1 MEETIFEYM
10 ERVRLVDRLLMA
22 LALLLPALIAAAAA
36 AARTRPVVLRHPH
49 RWAMGAVAGP
59 AVLILWKTYNAVMD
73 RCGLDSIRG
82 LAINACIFLLAGV
95 LMSFLYQCLYLLCA
109 RQQSRQTG
117 RVKPPPNG

>member
-10 ERVRLVDRLLMA
+10 ERVRLVDHVLMA
-22 LALLLPALIAAAAA
+22 AALLLPALIAAAVAVP
-36 AARTRPVVLRHPH
+36 RLRPVVLRHPH
-49 RWAMGAVAGP
+49 RWAMGAIAGP
-59 AVLILWKTYNAVMD
+59 AILILWKTYNAVMD

-109 RQQSRQTG
+109 RHQPREAG
-117 RVKPPPNG
+117 RTTRPPNG